1 MNLPFRK
8 RMIPL
13 TEPAIQTVTGPVRP
27 DEIGFT
33 LPAEHLYIA
42 SSSPDAWQLNDED
55 VFAAELKAFTD
66 LGGTCLVDLTP
77 PGMGRNPAGLAALS
91 RRSGV
96 AIVMSTG
103 WYTDASLPPEDLLD
117 RRTTGDIAE
126 QLITEITRGAAET
139 GIRPGIIGEFGP
151 VRGWLSPM
159 DERLHRAYAR
169 AQQAT
174 GVPLSTH
181 AWRCEVGLV
190 QLDLLEEEGVNPRR
204 VSIGHCDSWPV
215 LSYWQRIAERGA
227 YVQLDNLSLQPP
239 AVTALLVRLV
249 REMVDLGY
257 AEHLLFS
264 HDLAQA
270 EELRY
275 LGGHGLTYVSE
286 HFLPALTAA
295 GVPPDVLRAITV
307 SNPRTLLTVT
317 P

>member
-1 MNLPFRK
+1 
-8 RMIPL
+8 L
-13 TEPAIQTVTGPVRP
+13 TNQHVIQTVTGPVRP
-27 DEIGFT
+27 DDIGFT
-33 LPAEHLYIA
+33 LPAEHLYIT
-42 SSSPDAWQLNDED
+42 SSSPDGWQLNDED
-55 VFAAELKAFTD
+55 VFAEELKAFTD
-66 LGGTCLVDLTP
+66 LGGSCLADLTP
-77 PGMGRNPAGLAALS
+77 PCMGRNPAGLAALS

-96 AIVMSTG
+96 FIVMSTG
-103 WYTDASLPPEDLLD
+103 WYTDASLPAEDLLD
-117 RRTTGDIAE
+117 RRTTDDIAE
-126 QLITEITRGAAET
+126 QLITDITRGDPDT

-151 VRGWLSPM
+151 VRSWLSPI

-169 AQQAT
+169 AQKAT

-190 QLDLLEEEGVNPRR
+190 QLDLLEEEGVDPHR

-215 LSYWQRIAERGA
+215 LSYWKQIAERGA

-239 AVTALLVRLV
+239 AVTELLIRLV
-249 REMVDLGY
+249 SEMIDLGH

-275 LGGHGLTYVSE
+275 LGGHGLTYVSA
-286 HFLPALTAA
+286 HFLPALAAA
-295 GVPPDVLRAITV
+295 GVPPEVLQTITV

-317 P
+317 S

>member
-1 MNLPFRK
+1 
-8 RMIPL
+8 L
-13 TEPAIQTVTGPVRP
+13 TNQHVIQTVTGPVQP
-27 DEIGFT
+27 DDIGFT
-33 LPAEHLYIA
+33 LPAEHLYIT
-42 SSSPDAWQLNDED
+42 SSSPDGWQLNDEE
-55 VFAAELKAFTD
+55 VFAGELKAFTD

-77 PGMGRNPAGLAALS
+77 PCMGRNPTGLAELS

-96 AIVMSTG
+96 SIVMSTG
-103 WYTDASLPPEDLLD
+103 WYTDASLPAEDLLD
-117 RRTTGDIAE
+117 RRTTGNIAE
-126 QLITEITRGAAET
+126 QLIADITRGDPDT

-151 VRGWLSPM
+151 VRSWLSPM

-169 AQQAT
+169 AQKAT

-181 AWRCEVGLV
+181 AWRCAVGLV
-190 QLDLLEEEGVNPRR
+190 QLDLLEEEGVDPHR

-215 LSYWQRIAERGA
+215 LSYWKQIAERGA

-239 AVTALLVRLV
+239 AVTELLVRLV
-249 REMVDLGY
+249 SEMIDLGH

-270 EELRY
+270 EELLY
-275 LGGHGLTYVSE
+275 LGGHGLTYVSR

-295 GVPPDVLRAITV
+295 GVPPEVLQTITV

-317 P
+317 S

>member
-1 MNLPFRK
+1 
-8 RMIPL
+8 L
-13 TEPAIQTVTGPVRP
+13 TKQHIIQTVTGPVQP
-27 DEIGFT
+27 DNVGFT
-33 LPAEHLYIA
+33 LPAEHLYIT
-42 SSSPDAWQLNDED
+42 SSSPDGWQLNDED
-55 VFAAELKAFTD
+55 VFADELRAFTD
-66 LGGTCLVDLTP
+66 LSGTCLVDLTP
-77 PGMGRNPAGLAALS
+77 PCMGRNPAGLAALS

-96 AIVMSTG
+96 SIVMSTG

-117 RRTTGDIAE
+117 QRTTSDIAE
-126 QLITEITRGAAET
+126 QLIADITHGDPDT

-151 VRGWLSPM
+151 VRSWLSPM

-169 AQQAT
+169 AQKAT

-190 QLDLLEEEGVNPRR
+190 QLDLLEEEGVDPHR

-215 LSYWQRIAERGA
+215 LSYWKQIAERGA

-239 AVTALLVRLV
+239 AVTELLIRLV
-249 REMVDLGY
+249 SKMIELGHV
-257 AEHLLFS
+257 EHLLFS

-275 LGGHGLTYVSE
+275 LGGHGLTYVSA

-295 GVPPDVLRAITV
+295 GVPPEALQTITV

-317 P
+317 S